1 MAQVGTPLA
10 SPFDRQID
18 IAFAIPGAAL
28 RTSSSARLS
37 TAALPRLTPVCDACD
52 WLSTPERDG
61 DFRSDPWL
69 VLHTG
74 VVGVDSDL
82 YPGDTDWCGR

>member
-1 MAQVGTPLA
+1 MAQAGTPLA
-10 SPFDRQID
+10 APLDRRRAHAHLGDTLQSTPH
-18 IAFAIPGAAL
+18 AGLSAAL
-28 RTSSSARLS
+28 AS
-37 TAALPRLTPVCDACD
+37 TRLTPVCDACD

-69 VLHTG
+69 VLHSGT
-74 VVGVDSDL
+74 VGGDSDL